1 MLDNVFNFVWAND
14 QVVYYTVPNAQLRPY
29 QVRHG
34 LMQLVWV
41 NWHGLHKVYAH
52 VIGTEQSQDVLVY
65 EELDDTVFVDITSSK
80 DGVSSCWIQD
90 AWWIANLA
98 A

>member
-1 MLDNVFNFVWAND
+1 MDNVFNFVWAND

-34 LMQLVWV
+34 QMHRMRINQ
-41 NWHGLHKVYAH
+41 HILHKVFAH
-52 VIGTEQSQDVLVY
+52 VIGTDQSQDVLVY

-80 DGVSSCWIQD
+80 DGVSY
-90 AWWIANLA
+90 L
-98 A
+98 